1 MLFMS
6 SSSIEKDIKKES
18 EKEQIKE
25 KFKSKEPVE
34 KSTKGQVYDAHKRKL
49 SVKEIFKM
57 LSGFK
62 TKWTKNLLSVL
73 KKLLG

>member
-6 SSSIEKDIKKES
+6 SSNIEKDIKKDVK
-18 EKEQIKE
+18 KEEIKE
-25 KFKSKEPVE
+25 KFRSKQPKE
-34 KSTKGQVYDAHKRKL
+34 KSTKGQIYDAHQRKL
-49 SVKEIFKM
+49 SIKEIFKM

-73 KKLLG
+73 KKLIG